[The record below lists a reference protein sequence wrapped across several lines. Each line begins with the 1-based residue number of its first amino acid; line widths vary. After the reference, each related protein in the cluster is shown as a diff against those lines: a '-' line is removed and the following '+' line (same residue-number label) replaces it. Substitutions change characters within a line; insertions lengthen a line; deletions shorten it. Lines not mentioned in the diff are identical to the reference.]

1 METEKTPEENSKKRK
16 AEVLSSLQGKCLVLK
31 AHVNEVP
38 LEAIIDTGATISV
51 VSKNFVAAANIKK
64 AQAIPIEVGNEQTI
78 FTCGTTAMVLHL
90 GENKIS
96 HQVHVLETNAFE
108 AVLGMDFLQG
118 PHCKAFS
125 LFPNHPFC
133 W

>member
-51 VSKNFVAAANIKK
+51 VSKKTLWLQPTSK
-64 AQAIPIEVGNEQTI
+64 RPKQSP
-78 FTCGTTAMVLHL
+78 L
-90 GENKIS
+90 K
-96 HQVHVLETNAFE
+96 
-108 AVLGMDFLQG
+108 LGMGKQFLHVG
-118 PHCKAFS
+118 PQQ
-125 LFPNHPFC
+125 
-133 W
+133 